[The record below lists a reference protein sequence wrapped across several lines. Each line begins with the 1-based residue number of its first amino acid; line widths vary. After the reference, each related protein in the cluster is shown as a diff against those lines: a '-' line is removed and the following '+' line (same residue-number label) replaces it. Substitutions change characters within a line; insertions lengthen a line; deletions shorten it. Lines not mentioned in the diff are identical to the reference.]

1 LQGKISHTQ
10 TGSYGTLFVH
20 LDGELTEVEKVIA
33 YIHEQQ
39 VEVEVMTNA

>member
-1 LQGKISHTQ
+1 LQGKISYTQ

-20 LDGELTEVEKVIA
+20 LDGDLREVEKVIA